1 MARWT
6 DYTEDQTV
14 SDSDEVMLLDTK
26 RGVNRRITLKNLK
39 KGIGGTD
46 VDATFTQDGKAADA
60 KAVGNKFAENTA
72 NMGKLEQQIG
82 ELSKGGTG
90 TTSPSEVK
98 KIVDEYLKENS
109 ENFLPDNIVLVEES
123 DDDIMDADAIMGE
136 ILDKLD
142 LKAVDDQTLGLYIGT
157 KLISSVRLEEF
168 KASEII
174 CTGITLD
181 PSNTTAY
188 GKATI
193 EVIATATPQ
202 DCTQK
207 IRWFTTDADLATVSD
222 GTVITTGKKGEV
234 TIYAI
239 CGNYRA
245 ECKIVI
251 TAYVYSE
258 FNFQIG
264 QVLET
269 VGAAYSRTEDSAE
282 MRISSDYIQTPVDTV
297 ITLTAGGSYLYQLYK
312 YKDDKMDSFTSWISC
327 AGTIK
332 IASEEFSGF
341 AIKIRKN
348 NYGKW
353 TSDDITAFTKTVTIE
368 SA

>member
-1 MARWT
+1 MAT
-6 DYTEDQTV
+6 F
-14 SDSDEVMLLDTK
+14 
-26 RGVNRRITLKNLK
+26 
-39 KGIGGTD
+39 KGIITADGQKRLLSYLDLADKPEADSTLTTEGG
-46 VDATFTQDGKAADA
+46 FADA
-60 KAVGNKFAENTA
+60 KTVGHKFTEATA

-82 ELSKGGTG
+82 ELSKGTGG

-98 KIVDEYLKENS
+98 KIVDEYLKENPG
-109 ENFLPDNIVLVEES
+109 NFLPDNIVLVEES
-123 DDDIMDADAIMGE
+123 DDEIMTEDAIMGE

-168 KASEII
+168 KTFNIV
-174 CTGITLD
+174 CTGITLE
-181 PSNTTAY
+181 PSNITAY
-188 GKATI
+188 GKTII
-193 EVIATATPQ
+193 EVIATTTPL

-207 IRWFTTDADLATVSD
+207 IRWLTTNADIATVSD
-222 GTVITTGKKGEV
+222 GTVKTTGKKGEV

-251 TAYVYSE
+251 TAYVYPE
-258 FNFQIG
+258 FNFQIRLVG
-264 QVLET
+264 ET
-269 VGAAYSRTEDSAE
+269 IGTAYSWTPDAQES
-282 MRISSDYIQTPVDTV
+282 RIASDYIKTPVDTIV
-297 ITLTAGGSYLYQLYK
+297 TLTAGSSYYYQLYK
-312 YKDDKMDSFTSWISC
+312 YADDKLDSFTSWISC
-327 AGTIK
+327 TGTIE

-341 AIKIRKN
+341 VIKIRKN

-353 TSDDITAFTKTVTIE
+353 TSDDIEAFTKTVTIE

>member
-1 MARWT
+1 MAT
-6 DYTEDQTV
+6 F
-14 SDSDEVMLLDTK
+14 
-26 RGVNRRITLKNLK
+26 
-39 KGIGGTD
+39 KGIITADGQKRQLSYLDLADKPEADSTLTAEGG
-46 VDATFTQDGKAADA
+46 FADA
-60 KAVGNKFAENTA
+60 KTVGHKFTENTA
-72 NMGKLEQQIG
+72 NMGKLEQQIS

-90 TTSPSEVK
+90 TASPSEVK
-98 KIVDEYLKENS
+98 KIVDEYLKENP

-123 DDDIMDADAIMGE
+123 DDEIMTVDAIMGE

-168 KASEII
+168 KTSEII

-181 PSNTTAY
+181 PPNATAY

-193 EVIATATPQ
+193 EVIATTTPQ

-222 GTVITTGKKGEV
+222 GTVKTTGKKGEV

-245 ECKIVI
+245 ECRIVI
-251 TAYVYSE
+251 AAYTYPK

-264 QVLET
+264 EIAST
-269 VGAAYSRTEDSAE
+269 VGGGYAKTVDSQKK
-282 MRISSDYIQTPVDTV
+282 RISSDYIETPVDST
-297 ITLTAGGSYLYQLYK
+297 ISMTAGTGYLYSLYLYK
-312 YKDDKMDSFTSWISC
+312 DKKLAKEPTTWINC
-327 AGTIK
+327 MGTIE
-332 IASEEFSGF
+332 INSEEYSGF
-341 AIKIRKN
+341 AMKIRQKN
-348 NYGKW
+348 YEEW
-353 TSDDITAFTKTVTIE
+353 TEEKIEDFAKTVTIE

>member
-1 MARWT
+1 MAT
-6 DYTEDQTV
+6 F
-14 SDSDEVMLLDTK
+14 
-26 RGVNRRITLKNLK
+26 
-39 KGIGGTD
+39 KGIITADGQKRLLSYLDLADKPEADSTLTTEGG
-46 VDATFTQDGKAADA
+46 FADA
-60 KAVGNKFAENTA
+60 KTVGRKFTETTA

-82 ELSKGGTG
+82 ELSKGTGGTV
-90 TTSPSEVK
+90 SPSEVK
-98 KIVDEYLKENS
+98 KIVDEYLKENP

-123 DDDIMDADAIMGE
+123 DDEIMDADAIMGE

-142 LKAVDDQTLGLYIGT
+142 LKAVDNQTLGLYIGT

-168 KASEII
+168 KTSEII

-193 EVIATATPQ
+193 EVIATTTPQ

-207 IRWFTTDADLATVSD
+207 IRWFTTDAALATVSD
-222 GTVITTGKKGEV
+222 GTVKTTGKKGTV
-234 TIYAI
+234 AIYAI

-251 TAYVYSE
+251 TAYVYPE

-264 QVLET
+264 EVVET
-269 VGAAYSRTEDSAE
+269 VGAAYARKIDTSE
-282 MRISSDYIQTPVDTV
+282 MRISSDYMKTPVDTIV
-297 ITLTAGGSYLYQLYK
+297 TLMSGGSYLYQLYK
-312 YKDDKMDSFTSWISC
+312 YKDDKLDSFTSWIGC
-327 AGTIK
+327 TGTIEILSK
-332 IASEEFSGF
+332 DYTGF

-353 TSDDITAFTKTVTIE
+353 TSDDVEAFAKTVTIE

>member
-6 DYTEDQTV
+6 DYTENQTV
-14 SDSDEVMLLDTK
+14 SDSDEVMLLDAK

-90 TTSPSEVK
+90 TTSSSEVK
-98 KIVDEYLKENS
+98 KIVDEYLKENP

-193 EVIATATPQ
+193 EVIAIATPQ

-222 GTVITTGKKGEV
+222 GTVKTTGKKGEV

-269 VGAAYSRTEDSAE
+269 VGAAYSRTADSLE
-282 MRISSDYIQTPVDTV
+282 TRIASDYVKTPVDTTV
-297 ITLTAGGSYLYQLYK
+297 ALAAGGGFFYQLYK
-312 YKDDKMDSFTSWISC
+312 YKNDKLDSFSSWIKC
-327 AGTIK
+327 EGTIE
-332 IASEEFSGF
+332 IAAEEFSGF

-353 TSDDITAFTKTVTIE
+353 TSDDIAAFAKTVTIE

>member
-1 MARWT
+1 MAT
-6 DYTEDQTV
+6 F
-14 SDSDEVMLLDTK
+14 
-26 RGVNRRITLKNLK
+26 
-39 KGIGGTD
+39 KGIITADGQKRLLSYLDLADKPEADSALTTEGG
-46 VDATFTQDGKAADA
+46 FADA
-60 KAVGNKFAENTA
+60 KTVGHKFTETTA

-82 ELSKGGTG
+82 ELSKGGAGG
-90 TTSPSEVK
+90 TASPSEVK
-98 KIVDEYLKENS
+98 KIVDEYLKENPK
-109 ENFLPDNIVLVEES
+109 NFLPDNIVLVEES
-123 DDDIMDADAIMGE
+123 DDEIMTADAIMGE
-136 ILDKLD
+136 ILDKLE
-142 LKAVDDQTLGLYIGT
+142 LKTVNDQTLGLYIGT
-157 KLISSVRLEEF
+157 KLISSVKLEEF
-168 KASEII
+168 KTSEII

-222 GTVITTGKKGEV
+222 GTVKTTGKKGEV

-251 TAYVYSE
+251 TAYTYPE

-264 QVLET
+264 ELLTT
-269 VGAAYSRTEDSAE
+269 VGAVYTRTADSQKK
-282 MRISSDYIQTPVDTV
+282 RISSDYIETPVNST
-297 ITLTAGGSYLYQLYK
+297 ISMTAGTGYLYSLFLYK
-312 YKDDKMDSFTSWISC
+312 DKKLAIEASSWKNCVGVID
-327 AGTIK
+327 IN
-332 IASEEFSGF
+332 SEEYSGF
-341 AIKIRKN
+341 ALKVRQKN
-348 NYGKW
+348 YEEW
-353 TSDDITAFTKTVTIE
+353 TEEEIEAFTKTVTIE

>member
-1 MARWT
+1 MAT
-6 DYTEDQTV
+6 F
-14 SDSDEVMLLDTK
+14 
-26 RGVNRRITLKNLK
+26 
-39 KGIGGTD
+39 KGIITADGQKRLLSYLDLADKPEADSALTTEGG
-46 VDATFTQDGKAADA
+46 FADA
-60 KAVGNKFAENTA
+60 KAVGRKFTETTA

-82 ELSKGGTG
+82 ELSKGGAGG
-90 TTSPSEVK
+90 TASPSEVK
-98 KIVDEYLKENS
+98 KIVDEYLKENPK
-109 ENFLPDNIVLVEES
+109 NFLPDNIVLVEES
-123 DDDIMDADAIMGE
+123 DDEIMTADAIMGE
-136 ILDKLD
+136 ILDKLE
-142 LKAVDDQTLGLYIGT
+142 LKTVNDQTLGLYIGT
-157 KLISSVRLEEF
+157 KLISSVKLEEF
-168 KASEII
+168 KTSEII

-251 TAYVYSE
+251 TAYVYPE

-264 QVLET
+264 EIAST
-269 VGAAYSRTEDSAE
+269 VGSGYVRTIDSQKK
-282 MRISSDYIQTPVDTV
+282 RISSDYIETPVNSA
-297 ITLTAGGSYLYQLYK
+297 ISMTAGTGYLYSLYLYK
-312 YKDDKMDSFTSWISC
+312 DKKLVKEPTTWINC
-327 AGTIK
+327 VGVIE
-332 IASEEFSGF
+332 INSEEYSGF
-341 AIKIRKN
+341 ALKVRQKNYEEWTEEKIE
-348 NYGKW
+348 
-353 TSDDITAFTKTVTIE
+353 AFTKTVTIE

>member
-1 MARWT
+1 MPKWT
-6 DYTEDQTV
+6 DYTKKQTV
-14 SDSDEVMLLDTK
+14 SDTDEMMLLDIKENANKRVTVSDLKKNVGGDTNTK
-26 RGVNRRITLKNLK
+26 EELAGIEKKLTENEANTGRLEKQIEEITKSVGDNLK
-39 KGIGGTD
+39 MSD
-46 VDATFTQDGKAADA
+46 VTKYIQ
-60 KAVGNKFAENTA
+60 
-72 NMGKLEQQIG
+72 
-82 ELSKGGTG
+82 
-90 TTSPSEVK
+90 
-98 KIVDEYLKENS
+98 ENS
-109 ENFLPDNIVLVEES
+109 ESLLPDNAVLFEDTDDEGTITPES
-123 DDDIMDADAIMGE
+123 IIGE
-136 ILDKLD
+136 VLDKLD

-188 GKATI
+188 GKTKI
-193 EVIATATPQ
+193 EVIATTTPQ

-207 IRWFTTDADLATVSD
+207 IRWFTTDADVATVSD
-222 GTVITTGKKGEV
+222 GTVKTTGKKGSV

-251 TAYVYSE
+251 TAYVYPE

-269 VGAAYSRTEDSAE
+269 VGATYSRTADSAE
-282 MRISSDYIQTPVDTV
+282 MRISSDYMQTPVDTV
-297 ITLTAGGSYLYQLYK
+297 ITLKAGGSYLYQLYK
-312 YKDDKMDSFTSWISC
+312 YKDDKLDSFTSWISC
-327 AGTIK
+327 TGTIE
-332 IASEEFSGF
+332 IVSEEFSGF
-341 AIKIRKN
+341 TIKIRKN

-353 TSDDITAFTKTVTIE
+353 TSDDIEAFTKTVTIE

>member
-1 MARWT
+1 MAT
-6 DYTEDQTV
+6 F
-14 SDSDEVMLLDTK
+14 
-26 RGVNRRITLKNLK
+26 
-39 KGIGGTD
+39 KGIITADGQKRLLSYLDLADKPEADSALTTEGG
-46 VDATFTQDGKAADA
+46 FADA
-60 KAVGNKFAENTA
+60 KTVGRKFTETTA

-90 TTSPSEVK
+90 GTASPSEVK
-98 KIVDEYLKENS
+98 KIVDKYLKENPK
-109 ENFLPDNIVLVEES
+109 NFLPDNIVLVEES
-123 DDDIMDADAIMGE
+123 DDEIMTADAIMGE
-136 ILDKLD
+136 ILDKLE
-142 LKAVDDQTLGLYIGT
+142 LKTVNDQTLGLYIGT
-157 KLISSVRLEEF
+157 KLISSVKLEEF
-168 KASEII
+168 KTSEII

-251 TAYVYSE
+251 TAYVYPE

-269 VGAAYSRTEDSAE
+269 VGAVYSRTADSQE
-282 MRISSDYIQTPVDTV
+282 SRIASDYIKTPVDTTV
-297 ITLTAGGSYLYQLYK
+297 ALAAGGGFFYQLYK
-312 YKDDKMDSFTSWISC
+312 YKNDKLDSFSSWIKC
-327 AGTIK
+327 EGTIE

>member
-1 MARWT
+1 MAT
-6 DYTEDQTV
+6 F
-14 SDSDEVMLLDTK
+14 
-26 RGVNRRITLKNLK
+26 
-39 KGIGGTD
+39 KGIITADGQKRLLSYLDLADKPEADSALTTEGG
-46 VDATFTQDGKAADA
+46 FADA
-60 KAVGNKFAENTA
+60 KTVGRKFTETTA

-90 TTSPSEVK
+90 GTTSPSEVK
-98 KIVDEYLKENS
+98 KIVDEYLKENPK
-109 ENFLPDNIVLVEES
+109 NFLPDNIVLVEES
-123 DDDIMDADAIMGE
+123 DDDIMDVDAIMGE

-168 KASEII
+168 KTSEII

-193 EVIATATPQ
+193 EVIATTTPQ

-207 IRWFTTDADLATVSD
+207 IRWFTTDAALATVSD
-222 GTVITTGKKGEV
+222 GTVKTTGKKGTV
-234 TIYAI
+234 AIYAI

-251 TAYVYSE
+251 TAYVYPE

-264 QVLET
+264 EVVET
-269 VGAAYSRTEDSAE
+269 VGAAYARKIDTSE
-282 MRISSDYIQTPVDTV
+282 MRISSDYMKTPVDTIV
-297 ITLTAGGSYLYQLYK
+297 TLMSGGSYLYQLYK
-312 YKDDKMDSFTSWISC
+312 YKDDKLDSFTSWIGC
-327 AGTIK
+327 TGTIEILSK
-332 IASEEFSGF
+332 DYTGF

-353 TSDDITAFTKTVTIE
+353 TSDDVEAFAKTVTIE